1 MEPAE
6 SNAAR
11 ITGRFLFIAGCSANF
26 GGVSSPFLCVVPQPS
41 WGALLAAFGLNYR
54 SPVLATRNFILAGH
68 GAL

>member
-41 WGALLAAFGLNYR
+41 WGALLAVFGLNYR
-54 SPVLATRNFILAGH
+54 SPVTTAQAFISAGR
-68 GAL
+68 GVL

>member
-54 SPVLATRNFILAGH
+54 SPVVTARNLISAGR
-68 GAL
+68 GAV